1 MESSKLVLLVGTS
14 SCNKVYN
21 LGLLYFLVGSIQWM
35 NVNANSHS
43 TPALFAFWP

>member
-1 MESSKLVLLVGTS
+1 MESSKLVLGTS
-14 SCNKVYN
+14 SCNKVYE
-21 LGLLYFLVGSIQWM
+21 LGLLLYFLVGSIQWM